1 MRVRTPILMATMHI
15 LGSAG
20 FGMLTQGL
28 WMDLL
33 PKSSHVHSLGCERG
47 FHLRLR
53 EGAGIGDMWRCTE
66 CYNIGIAI
74 CRRSPWMHTGAITYI

>member
-1 MRVRTPILMATMHI
+1 
-15 LGSAG
+15 
-20 FGMLTQGL
+20 MLTQGL

-74 CRRSPWMHTGAITYI
+74 CRRSPQIPVDAHGRDHVHLILGRGVEVA